1 MACSTE
7 PMLRIDVFTI
17 FPDLIDHY
25 ARSSILGRAQDL
37 GLLDVTACDLRDGA
51 TDARRTVDD
60 TPFGGGAGMVLM
72 PEPIY
77 AAVEARREAGGAPRP
92 LVALVPQG
100 RRFDQQAAERL
111 AGLEGFSLL
120 CGRYEGID
128 QRVLDDLCDEQI
140 SVGDVVLAGGEL
152 AALVVIEATARLV
165 PGVLGNDASTTE
177 ESFQDGLLE
186 HPQWTKPA
194 VFRDMAVPA
203 ILRSGDHAKVAT
215 WRRGLALR
223 ATMERRPDLI
233 EARGGLSEEDRAAL
247 EALARVE
254 GAAGSG

>member
-1 MACSTE
+1 
-7 PMLRIDVFTI
+7 MLRVDVFTI
-17 FPDLIDHY
+17 FPELIDHY
-25 ARSSILGRAQDL
+25 ASSSILGRAQDQ

-72 PEPIY
+72 AEPIY
-77 AAVEARREAGGAPRP
+77 TCVERRRSSGGAPRP
-92 LVALVPQG
+92 LIALVPQG
-100 RRFDQQAAERL
+100 RRFDQAAAERL
-111 AGLEGFSLL
+111 AGLDGFSLL

-152 AALVVIEATARLV
+152 AALVVIEATARLI
-165 PGVLGNDASTTE
+165 PGVLGNDTSTTQ

-194 VFRDMAVPA
+194 SFRGTDVPA
-203 ILRSGDHAKVAT
+203 ILRSGDHGKVAA
-215 WRRGLALR
+215 WRRGLALA
-223 ATMERRPDLI
+223 ATIERRPDLI
-233 EARGGLSEEDRAAL
+233 EERGGLSDEDHALL
-247 EALARVE
+247 EALTRVE
-254 GAAGSG
+254 GAAESG

>member
-1 MACSTE
+1 V
-7 PMLRIDVFTI
+7 LRVDVFTI
-17 FPDLIDHY
+17 FPELIEQY
-25 ARSSILGRAQDL
+25 TSATILGRAHDL
-37 GLLDVTACDLRDGA
+37 GLLEVTACDLRDGA
-51 TDARRTVDD
+51 TDPRRTVDD

-72 PEPIY
+72 PAPIY
-77 AAVEARREAGGAPRP
+77 AAVEAREAAGGAPGP
-92 LVALVPQG
+92 LIALVPQG
-100 RRFDQQAAERL
+100 PRFDQAAAERL
-111 AGLEGFSLL
+111 ADLDGFSLL

-128 QRVLDDLCDEQI
+128 QRVLDDLCDEQL

-194 VFRDMAVPA
+194 EFRGMEVPA
-203 ILRSGDHAKVAT
+203 ILRSGDHAKVAA

-223 ATMERRPDLI
+223 ATMARRPDLI
-233 EARGGLSEEDRAAL
+233 EARGGLTEDERSLL
-247 EALARVE
+247 EDLARVE
-254 GAAGSG
+254 GSAESG

>member
-1 MACSTE
+1 V
-7 PMLRIDVFTI
+7 LRIDVFTI
-17 FPDLIDHY
+17 FPELIEHY
-25 ARSSILGRAQDL
+25 TSATILGRAKDL
-37 GLLDVTACDLRDGA
+37 GLLEVTACDLRDGA

-72 PEPIY
+72 PEPLF
-77 AAVEARREAGGAPRP
+77 AAVEARTAAGGAPRP
-92 LVALVPQG
+92 LIALVPQG
-100 RRFDQQAAERL
+100 RPFDQATAQRL
-111 AGLEGFSLL
+111 AGLDGFSLL

-128 QRVLDDLCDEQI
+128 QRVLDGLCDEQI

-152 AALVVIEATARLV
+152 AALMIIEATARLV
-165 PGVLGNDASTTE
+165 PGVLGNNDSTIE

-194 VFRDMAVPA
+194 DFRGMEVPA
-203 ILRSGDHAKVAT
+203 IVRSGDHAKLAQ

-223 ATMERRPDLI
+223 VTLDRRPDLI
-233 EARGGLSEEDRAAL
+233 EARGGLSDDDQAAL

-254 GAAGSG
+254 DAASSG

>member
-1 MACSTE
+1 
-7 PMLRIDVFTI
+7 MLRIDVFTI
-17 FPDLIDHY
+17 FPELIDHY
-25 ARSSILGRAQDL
+25 ASSSILGRARDL

-77 AAVEARREAGGAPRP
+77 SAVEAREAAGGAPRP
-92 LVALVPQG
+92 LIALVPQG
-100 RRFDQQAAERL
+100 PRFDQAAAERL
-111 AGLEGFSLL
+111 CDLGGFSLL

-177 ESFQDGLLE
+177 ESCQDNLLE

-194 VFRDMAVPA
+194 SFRGMDVPA
-203 ILRSGDHAKVAT
+203 ILRSGDHAKVAA

-223 ATMERRPDLI
+223 TTLERRPDLI
-233 EARGGLSEEDRAAL
+233 EVRGGLSEADRAL
-247 EALARVE
+247 LDALARVE
-254 GAAGSG
+254 GEAESG